1 MLGDKGGIMK
11 RLTILILALLLSVST
26 FSKEIVV
33 SAAASLK
40 NCLEEILPE
49 YEKLSGDKVLLN
61 LGGSGTLRTQIENG
75 VPVDLFISAD
85 QKNVKILVDKD
96 MAKKENS
103 YDFLSNSLILVKS
116 PYSKSSVN
124 SVEGLKN
131 SDVYLVIGNP
141 DTAPVGNYTLTALK
155 NLEILDKLNKEK
167 LVYAKDVSAV
177 VQYVEMGEA
186 DFGVIY
192 NSDRNRMKNPIVVEE
207 FPENSYDKVIY
218 SVAILN
224 NSDDVKKL
232 FEFLRENKEVF
243 KKYGFVVM

>member
-1 MLGDKGGIMK
+1 MK
-11 RLTILILALLLSVST
+11 KLTILILALLLSVSA

-85 QKNVKILVDKD
+85 QKNVKILVDKNIV
-96 MAKKENS
+96 KKENS

-155 NLEILDKLNKEK
+155 NLEILDKLNREK

-192 NSDRNRMKNPIVVEE
+192 NSDKNRMKNPIVVEE

>member
-1 MLGDKGGIMK
+1 
-11 RLTILILALLLSVST
+11 
-26 FSKEIVV
+26 
-33 SAAASLK
+33 
-40 NCLEEILPE
+40 
-49 YEKLSGDKVLLN
+49 
-61 LGGSGTLRTQIENG
+61 
-75 VPVDLFISAD
+75 
-85 QKNVKILVDKD
+85 
-96 MAKKENS
+96 MAKKENT

-116 PYSKSSVN
+116 PYSKSNIN
-124 SVEGLKN
+124 SVEELKN
-131 SDVYLVIGNP
+131 SDIYLVIGNP

-155 NLEILDKLNKEK
+155 NLEILDKLNREK

-207 FPENSYDKVIY
+207 FPENLYDKVIY

>member
-85 QKNVKILVDKD
+85 QKNVKILVDKN
-96 MAKKENS
+96 MAKKENT

-116 PYSKSSVN
+116 PYSKSNIN
-124 SVEGLKN
+124 SVEELKN

-192 NSDRNRMKNPIVVEE
+192 NSDKNRMKNPIVVEE

>member
-1 MLGDKGGIMK
+1 MGEYAMK
-11 RLTILILALLLSVST
+11 RFIVLILALIITTSA

-49 YEKLSGDKVLLN
+49 YEKISGDKVLLN
-61 LGGSGTLRTQIENG
+61 LGGSGTLRTQIEKG

-85 QKNVKILVDKD
+85 QKNVNILVDKNIV
-96 MAKKENS
+96 KKENT

-116 PYSKSSVN
+116 PFSKSNIDSI
-124 SVEGLKN
+124 EGLRN

-141 DTAPVGNYTLTALK
+141 DTAPVGNYTLTAFK
-155 NLEILDKLNKEK
+155 NLKILDTLNSEK
-167 LVYAKDVSAV
+167 LAYAKDVSAV
-177 VQYVEMGEA
+177 VKYIEMGEA

-192 NSDRNRMKNPIVVEE
+192 NSDKNRMKNPIVIEE

-224 NSDDVKKL
+224 NSEDVKKL
-232 FEFLRENKEVF
+232 FEFFKEKKEIF
-243 KKYGFVVM
+243 KKHGFVVM

>member
-1 MLGDKGGIMK
+1 MK
-11 RLTILILALLLSVST
+11 KLTILILALLLSVSA

-85 QKNVKILVDKD
+85 QKNVKILVDKN
-96 MAKKENS
+96 MAKKENT

-116 PYSKSSVN
+116 PYSKSNIN
-124 SVEGLKN
+124 SVEELKN

>member
-1 MLGDKGGIMK
+1 MK
-11 RLTILILALLLSVST
+11 KLTTLILALLLSVSA

-85 QKNVKILVDKD
+85 QKNVKILVDKNIV
-96 MAKKENS
+96 KKENS

-141 DTAPVGNYTLTALK
+141 DTAPVGNYTLIALK

-224 NSDDVKKL
+224 NLDDVKKL

>member
-1 MLGDKGGIMK
+1 MK
-11 RLTILILALLLSVST
+11 KLLILILGLLLSVSA

-85 QKNVKILVDKD
+85 QKNVKILVDKNIV
-96 MAKKENS
+96 KKENT

-116 PYSKSSVN
+116 PYSKSNIN
-124 SVEGLKN
+124 SIEGLKN

-155 NLEILDKLNKEK
+155 NLEILDKLNREK

>member
-1 MLGDKGGIMK
+1 MK
-11 RLTILILALLLSVST
+11 KLIILILVLLLSVSA

-85 QKNVKILVDKD
+85 QKNVKILVDKNIV
-96 MAKKENS
+96 KKENS

-155 NLEILDKLNKEK
+155 NLEILDKLNREK

>member
-1 MLGDKGGIMK
+1 MK
-11 RLTILILALLLSVST
+11 KLTTLILALLLSVST

-96 MAKKENS
+96 MVKKENS

-155 NLEILDKLNKEK
+155 NLEILDKLNREK

>member
-1 MLGDKGGIMK
+1 MK
-11 RLTILILALLLSVST
+11 KLIILILALLLSVST

-116 PYSKSSVN
+116 PYSKSNIN
-124 SVEGLKN
+124 SIEGLN
-131 SDVYLVIGNP
+131 SDIYLVIGNP

-155 NLEILDKLNKEK
+155 NLEILDKLNREK

-243 KKYGFVVM
+243 RKYGFVVM

>member
-1 MLGDKGGIMK
+1 MK
-11 RLTILILALLLSVST
+11 KLTILILALLLSVSA

-96 MAKKENS
+96 MAKKENT

-155 NLEILDKLNKEK
+155 NLEILDKLNREK
-167 LVYAKDVSAV
+167 LIYAKDVSAV
-177 VQYVEMGEA
+177 VQYIEMGEA

-192 NSDRNRMKNPIVVEE
+192 NSDKNRMKNPIVVEE

>member
-1 MLGDKGGIMK
+1 MK
-11 RLTILILALLLSVST
+11 KLTILILALLLSVSA

-96 MAKKENS
+96 MAKKENT

-116 PYSKSSVN
+116 PYSKSNIN
-124 SVEGLKN
+124 SIEELKN

-192 NSDRNRMKNPIVVEE
+192 NSDKNRMKIPIVVEE

>member
-1 MLGDKGGIMK
+1 
-11 RLTILILALLLSVST
+11 
-26 FSKEIVV
+26 
-33 SAAASLK
+33 
-40 NCLEEILPE
+40 
-49 YEKLSGDKVLLN
+49 
-61 LGGSGTLRTQIENG
+61 
-75 VPVDLFISAD
+75 
-85 QKNVKILVDKD
+85 
-96 MAKKENS
+96 MAKKENT

-116 PYSKSSVN
+116 PYSKSNIN
-124 SVEGLKN
+124 SVEELKN

>member
-1 MLGDKGGIMK
+1 MK
-11 RLTILILALLLSVST
+11 KLTILILALLLSVSA

-96 MAKKENS
+96 MAKKENT

-116 PYSKSSVN
+116 PYSKSNIN
-124 SVEGLKN
+124 SIEELN
-131 SDVYLVIGNP
+131 SDIYLVIGNP

-155 NLEILDKLNKEK
+155 NLEILDKLNREK

-177 VQYVEMGEA
+177 VQYVEIGEA

>member
-1 MLGDKGGIMK
+1 MK
-11 RLTILILALLLSVST
+11 RLTTLILALLLSVST

-40 NCLEEILPE
+40 NCLEEILPK

-124 SVEGLKN
+124 SIEGLKN

-155 NLEILDKLNKEK
+155 NLEILDKLNREK

-177 VQYVEMGEA
+177 VQYVEIGEA

>member
-1 MLGDKGGIMK
+1 MK
-11 RLTILILALLLSVST
+11 KLIILILALLLSVST

-116 PYSKSSVN
+116 PYSKSNIN
-124 SVEGLKN
+124 SIEGLN
-131 SDVYLVIGNP
+131 SDIYLVIGNP

-155 NLEILDKLNKEK
+155 NLEILDKLNREK

-192 NSDRNRMKNPIVVEE
+192 NSDKNRMKNPIVVEE

>member
-1 MLGDKGGIMK
+1 MK
-11 RLTILILALLLSVST
+11 KLTTLILALLLSVST

-85 QKNVKILVDKD
+85 QKNVKILVDKNIV
-96 MAKKENS
+96 KKENS

-207 FPENSYDKVIY
+207 FPENSCDKVIY

>member
-1 MLGDKGGIMK
+1 MK
-11 RLTILILALLLSVST
+11 KLIILILALLLSVST

-85 QKNVKILVDKD
+85 QKNVKILVDKNIV
-96 MAKKENS
+96 KKENS

-177 VQYVEMGEA
+177 LQYVEMGEA

>member
-1 MLGDKGGIMK
+1 MK
-11 RLTILILALLLSVST
+11 KLIILILALLLSVSA

-85 QKNVKILVDKD
+85 QKNVKILVDKN
-96 MAKKENS
+96 MAKKENT
-103 YDFLSNSLILVKS
+103 YNFLSNSLILVKS
-116 PYSKSSVN
+116 PYSKSNIN
-124 SVEGLKN
+124 SVEELKN

>member
-1 MLGDKGGIMK
+1 MK
-11 RLTILILALLLSVST
+11 KLIILILALLLSVST

-116 PYSKSSVN
+116 PYSKSNIN
-124 SVEGLKN
+124 SVEELKN

-192 NSDRNRMKNPIVVEE
+192 NSDKNRMKNPIVVEE

-243 KKYGFVVM
+243 RKYGFVVM

>member
-1 MLGDKGGIMK
+1 MK
-11 RLTILILALLLSVST
+11 KLTTLILALLLSVST

-96 MAKKENS
+96 MAKKENT

>member
-1 MLGDKGGIMK
+1 MK
-11 RLTILILALLLSVST
+11 KLTILILALLLSVSA

-96 MAKKENS
+96 MVKKENS

-155 NLEILDKLNKEK
+155 NLEILDKLNREK
-167 LVYAKDVSAV
+167 LIYAKDVSAV
-177 VQYVEMGEA
+177 VQYIEMGEA

>member
-1 MLGDKGGIMK
+1 MK
-11 RLTILILALLLSVST
+11 KLIILILALLLSVST

-116 PYSKSSVN
+116 PYSKSNIN
-124 SVEGLKN
+124 SIEGLN
-131 SDVYLVIGNP
+131 SDIYLVIGNP

-155 NLEILDKLNKEK
+155 NLEILDKLNREK

-192 NSDRNRMKNPIVVEE
+192 NSDKNRMKNPIVAAE
-207 FPENSYDKVIY
+207 FPENSHDKIIY
-218 SVAILN
+218 SLALLN
-224 NSDDVKKL
+224 NNKETENF
-232 FEFLRENKEVF
+232 FEFLRRDETKKIF
-243 KKYGFVVM
+243 KKHGFIVM

>member
-1 MLGDKGGIMK
+1 MK
-11 RLTILILALLLSVST
+11 KLTTLILALLLSVST

-85 QKNVKILVDKD
+85 QKNVKILVDKNIV
-96 MAKKENS
+96 KKENS

>member
-1 MLGDKGGIMK
+1 MK
-11 RLTILILALLLSVST
+11 KLTTLILALLLSVST

-85 QKNVKILVDKD
+85 QKNVKILVDKNIV
-96 MAKKENS
+96 KKENS

-131 SDVYLVIGNP
+131 SDIYLVIGNP

-155 NLEILDKLNKEK
+155 NLEILDKLNREK

-192 NSDRNRMKNPIVVEE
+192 NSDKNRMKNPIVVEE

>member
-1 MLGDKGGIMK
+1 MK

-124 SVEGLKN
+124 SIEGLKN
-131 SDVYLVIGNP
+131 SDIYLVIGNP

-155 NLEILDKLNKEK
+155 NLEILDKLNREK

-192 NSDRNRMKNPIVVEE
+192 NSDKNRMKNPIVVEE

>member
-1 MLGDKGGIMK
+1 MK
-11 RLTILILALLLSVST
+11 KLTILILALLLPVSA

-85 QKNVKILVDKD
+85 QKNVKILVDKNIV
-96 MAKKENS
+96 KKENT

-116 PYSKSSVN
+116 PYSKSAVN
-124 SVEGLKN
+124 SVEELEN

-155 NLEILDKLNKEK
+155 NLEILDKLNREK

>member
-1 MLGDKGGIMK
+1 MK
-11 RLTILILALLLSVST
+11 KLTILILALLLSVST

-40 NCLEEILPE
+40 NCLEEILPK

-85 QKNVKILVDKD
+85 QKNVKILVDKNIV
-96 MAKKENS
+96 KKENS

-116 PYSKSSVN
+116 PYSKSNIN
-124 SVEGLKN
+124 SIEGLKN

-141 DTAPVGNYTLTALK
+141 DTSPVGNYTLTALK
-155 NLEILDKLNKEK
+155 NLEILDKLNREK
-167 LVYAKDVSAV
+167 FVYAKDVSAV

-192 NSDRNRMKNPIVVEE
+192 NSDKNRIKNPIVVEE

-243 KKYGFVVM
+243 RKYGFVVM

>member
-1 MLGDKGGIMK
+1 MK
-11 RLTILILALLLSVST
+11 KLTTLILALLLSVSA

-85 QKNVKILVDKD
+85 QKNVKILVDKN
-96 MAKKENS
+96 MAKKENT

-116 PYSKSSVN
+116 PYSKSNIN
-124 SVEGLKN
+124 SVEELKN

>member
-1 MLGDKGGIMK
+1 MK
-11 RLTILILALLLSVST
+11 KLIILILALLLSVSA

-85 QKNVKILVDKD
+85 QKNVKILVDKN
-96 MAKKENS
+96 MAKKENT

-116 PYSKSSVN
+116 PYSKSNIN
-124 SVEGLKN
+124 SVEELKN

-155 NLEILDKLNKEK
+155 NLEILDKLNREK

>member
-11 RLTILILALLLSVST
+11 KLTTLILALLLSVSA

-85 QKNVKILVDKD
+85 QKNVKILVDKNIV
-96 MAKKENS
+96 KKENS

-141 DTAPVGNYTLTALK
+141 DTAPVGNYTLIALK

-224 NSDDVKKL
+224 NLDDVKKL

>member
-1 MLGDKGGIMK
+1 MK
-11 RLTILILALLLSVST
+11 KILILILGLLLSVSV

-85 QKNVKILVDKD
+85 QKNVKILVDKN
-96 MAKKENS
+96 MVKKENS

-155 NLEILDKLNKEK
+155 NLEILDKLNREK

-224 NSDDVKKL
+224 SSDDVKKL

>member
-1 MLGDKGGIMK
+1 MK
-11 RLTILILALLLSVST
+11 KLTILILALLLSVSA

-85 QKNVKILVDKD
+85 QKNVKILVDKN
-96 MAKKENS
+96 MAKKENT

-116 PYSKSSVN
+116 PYSKSNIN
-124 SVEGLKN
+124 SVEELKN

-141 DTAPVGNYTLTALK
+141 DTAPAGNYTLTALK

-192 NSDRNRMKNPIVVEE
+192 NSDKNRMKNPIVVEE